1 MPKIMIAADDHTD
14 ADAASMTLSERI
26 SALPSA
32 AQQAD
37 AMESQCW

>member
-1 MPKIMIAADDHTD
+1 LPPSDHTDAD